1 MNFTKGYISTNK
13 LKNISGILGLHF
25 VLWDYFNLCSGYGT
39 YVDKMVNYGITLE
52 GGLIQYIRVNRDY
65 KEDELIK
72 IGENTY
78 VTDIPTTIADMLEYD
93 LGNCCM
99 LDEAFWWLAEENP
112 EMIEKARQKAIE
124 RGLDIEFLDKIIED
138 SKTLEF

>member
-1 MNFTKGYISTNK
+1 MAYTKVYIPANT
-13 LKNISGILGLHF
+13 LGNISGILGLQF
-25 VLWDYFNLCSGYGT
+25 ILCDYHGLCSGYGT
-39 YVDKMVNYGITLE
+39 YVNKMVNYGITLRE
-52 GGLIQYIRVNRDY
+52 GLIQYVKVNRDY
-65 KEDELIK
+65 KENELIK
-72 IGENTY
+72 IGDNTY

-93 LGNCCM
+93 PGNCCM

-112 EMIEKARQKAIE
+112 KMIEKARQKVIE